1 MRKVYYFKQSI
12 ESFFCLCLVDP
23 VKVQAICDIF
33 QNCEMGEESIIL
45 VDNADA
51 PFFRR
56 QSGDVLFSNENLA
69 TLYGNQTCYGFQ
81 KYCLACPGRT
91 HENEKFILL
100 YAQIDI
106 AKIKSRETYVEV
118 FYPNH
123 ASLVLRKVRIRSIRK
138 RTRQIET
145 SQTATGWEYFRP

>member
-1 MRKVYYFKQSI
+1 LGSTIKALARATRCFSPPKALFKVRKVYYFKQSI

-100 YAQIDI
+100 YAQIG
-106 AKIKSRETYVEV
+106 
-118 FYPNH
+118 FLP
-123 ASLVLRKVRIRSIRK
+123 
-138 RTRQIET
+138 
-145 SQTATGWEYFRP
+145 